1 MSMLVY
7 RNVFLST
14 WKTIKKSGVSYV
26 SQYFMARFGFSMIK
40 FSQNPQGSVGPTFA
54 EAALM
59 TGAGVAG
66 ATGSFPM

>member
-1 MSMLVY
+1 MNLIGTLMKLTACTRLKIGWATKGNDRIPTIHFRFSMLV
-7 RNVFLST
+7 S
-14 WKTIKKSGVSYV
+14 
-26 SQYFMARFGFSMIK
+26 
-40 FSQNPQGSVGPTFA
+40 GSVVPCFSKTTA